1 MPSIETRTENEHKD
15 ALPPYNVARQDE
27 QGLALSYAFSLPVE
41 EEECKTTSEEYKGPR
56 CLHDESK
63 PTALETLR
71 SRQEIFR
78 AESRLRKKKQIQS
91 IPFYD
96 IQIDEGRTN
105 LSWTAQELISSWSK
119 ISASHDENAIHS
131 SVHHDENAARSN
143 ERDEKKVSE
152 MDTPIQYYN
161 AGLWTMKGVEAA
173 DEVKKIRAEIEAKN
187 KNIDD
192 GIKKIKQLE
201 LKVGSL
207 EQSSKKEL
215 GQLEKKFKKQIDAKN
230 DHISV
235 LENKAEEFKKDAKV
249 SKNSDEKIQKLVK
262 DSVEREEKFKKQIDD
277 KNDHISVLENK
288 AEEFKKDAKI
298 KSTDV
303 QLLSKKSD
311 EKIQK
316 LVKDLEVS
324 TRGLK
329 DQSAKQAVQQDHANN
344 NDKKLSE
351 RDSQVE
357 ALEKKLNS
365 IEIALKEKA
374 CKADKYERERDTVKE
389 QLNEITASN
398 KTKGK
403 ELENQLALLGN
414 NLKEKGSA
422 LDETLKERDIV
433 IQQSQ
438 ESSRSLNVRMEEL
451 QKQVE
456 SHKSSLKEKI
466 LEVDK
471 ISEERATLNR
481 KVDKG
486 SNLENQI
493 SSLQKQLESHKSSLK
508 EKTLEV
514 DNISEERATLKKKVD
529 EALESKNE
537 ELNASKS
544 KIQSL
549 ENQLTQVQPQVNEK
563 VASNGDWGNGAIK
576 VKLANIAKNAL
587 QDELNSARSQIDTL
601 TAEKKAL
608 KEQLAGAGTKT
619 CDITDIADSED
630 KFVALEEENSQLTGY
645 VAKSKGDVD
654 ESKDVK
660 SFAAMAERAQTQ
672 DDFARRKREVT
683 KSNNR
688 IKELESQVESMMSDM
703 KKNQMLEDSI
713 KKKSVEDARK
723 RREEDHKRTMELE
736 ITKAD
741 NHEVKRQVLE
751 LQDELNEVILQNQQA
766 SKDAQNHREE
776 RALVESRIP
785 ELEEKIRDQ
794 KAKLKELKQSSKTPE
809 APNSTNGIEPSEKKS
824 AKAKKKSKKKNKK
837 FTAEVI
843 KEEVE
848 EKEIYME
855 RAIPTPSMVKVND
868 RSLVFGERK
877 RGQGSFVFA
886 SALVAS
892 LMVLLIAPL
901 LICGPTHDSGSATYP
916 ICSLFGSIPMDSNE
930 KPVDV
935 FPDGKQA
942 DTFPNEKTVDI
953 FPDKKSAEL

>member
-215 GQLEKKFKKQIDAKN
+215 GQLEKKFKKQIDA
-230 DHISV
+230 
-235 LENKAEEFKKDAKV
+235 
-249 SKNSDEKIQKLVK
+249 
-262 DSVEREEKFKKQIDD
+262 